1 MNNKKRENH
10 NFTLDAAG
18 LEKRGQFRQTQYD
31 QSRNAI
37 LLDDVQLIEDDA
49 PAIGRPEGAEDRS
62 WFEKLHRGVMIRKEL
77 ILDDERASAAY
88 LLFDGTEAD
97 YNDAPLHI
105 RLNGHELVRP
115 PTKLAHPF
123 ARHYYTPDWGGSHF
137 DNWFV
142 IPIPVG
148 ALQRG
153 PNEIVMWTDSEE
165 ASWEVMV
172 AADAEFQRGSEDPRQ
187 PPDRSA
193 KSKDGGRTWDSA
205 HLGWKDEIDG
215 EYCIRLSLDRHASK
229 GTYTSPVIDLAG
241 ENGGIAESLEITTCR
256 ATWDFD
262 LPAECR
268 AEVSLRFGDSPVPD
282 DPSWSTYEAITGHT
296 QTWDSPIDRYLQFQV
311 ELATED
317 LLVTPA
323 LKSVSIETETTPKE
337 ASSPGRHY
345 LMEFRNGRVVRSSFE
360 YTYEDFGRL
369 EKLRQDFALDEV
381 VQDAASE
388 FEAQLL
394 LMRWAYKVPL
404 GNLNPYA
411 WDYYDLPQLEKDE
424 NGRPLLLGD
433 YPGRRRQG
441 HCLFCNLT
449 LIAACLAMG
458 YPARWVN
465 ISTKHTYGH
474 EVTEV
479 WSNEFDKWVFL
490 DSTRDY
496 YAYDPDTGIPLNL
509 VELNE
514 RLAEITPAPATW
526 EFPIQ
531 HHLPDNAL
539 LTAARVAYRQGDSH
553 ISIDDPDE
561 GPQHLILKGHL
572 QMVLRNDFASRSQ
585 PLPWRISSNWGSD
598 LFYCYY
604 GDMFPRKREYQ
615 RHTRRRQDFNPSL
628 NQAELFPIATPDPS
642 VLRVDI
648 DTETPC
654 FETFLMRLDS
664 GPWSP
669 IPGTSLEWRLRE
681 GPNSLRIK
689 TRNTAGVCGPES
701 LLTVAVHS

>member
-1 MNNKKRENH
+1 MKRENRH
-10 NFTLDAAG
+10 FTLDAAALEERG
-18 LEKRGQFRQTQYD
+18 LFRQVQYD
-31 QSRNAI
+31 QNQNAI
-37 LLDDVQLIEDDA
+37 LLDDMQLVEDDA

-77 ILDDERASAAY
+77 ILEDERATAAY
-88 LLFDGTEAD
+88 LLFGGTEID
-97 YNDAPLHI
+97 YNDAPLHT

-123 ARHYYTPDWGGSHF
+123 ARHYYTHDWGGSHF

-142 IPIPVG
+142 IPVPVG
-148 ALQRG
+148 ALRRG
-153 PNEIVMWTDSEE
+153 ANELIMWTDAEE
-165 ASWEVMV
+165 TSWEVMV
-172 AADAEFQRGSEDPRQ
+172 AADAEFQRGSEVPRQ

-193 KSKDGGRTWDSA
+193 KSVDGGHTWDSA

-229 GTYTSPVIDLAG
+229 GIYTSPVIDLADENEGIG
-241 ENGGIAESLEITTCR
+241 EALEIETCR
-256 ATWDFD
+256 ASWDFD

-268 AEVSLRFGDSPVPD
+268 ADISLRFGDSPVPD
-282 DPSWSTYEAITGHT
+282 APSWPTFAAITDHT
-296 QTWDSPIDRYLQFQV
+296 QTWTSPAGRYLQFRV
-311 ELATED
+311 ELGTENP
-317 LLVTPA
+317 LVTPA
-323 LKSVSIETETTPKE
+323 LKSVSIETEVAQKNPVST
-337 ASSPGRHY
+337 SHHY
-345 LMEFRNGRVVRSSFE
+345 LMEFRNGRVVRPSFE
-360 YTYEDFGRL
+360 FVHEDFANL
-369 EKLRQDFALDEV
+369 KELRQRFDLDEV
-381 VQDAASE
+381 VQNATTE
-388 FEAQLL
+388 FEAQLM
-394 LMRWAYKVPL
+394 LMRWAYKVPI

-411 WDYYDLPQLEKDE
+411 WNYYDLPQLEKDE

-479 WSNEFDKWVFL
+479 WSNEFDKWIFL
-490 DSTRDY
+490 DATRDY
-496 YAYDPDTGIPLNL
+496 YAFDPATGIPLNL
-509 VELNE
+509 VELSE

-526 EFPIQ
+526 EFPIE
-531 HHLPDNAL
+531 HHLPNDDM
-539 LTAARVAYRQGDSH
+539 LTAAHVAYRQGDNSVP
-553 ISIDDPDE
+553 IDNPDE
-561 GPQHLILKGHL
+561 GPHHLILKGHL

-628 NQAELFPIATPDPS
+628 NQAELFPIATADPS
-642 VLRVDI
+642 VLRVDM

-654 FETFLMRLDS
+654 FETFLMRVDS
-664 GPWSP
+664 DPWSP
-669 IPGTSLEWRLRE
+669 VSDTSLEWRLHE

-701 LLTVAVHS
+701 LLMMAMHS

>member
-1 MNNKKRENH
+1 MKRENRH
-10 NFTLDAAG
+10 FTLDAAA

-31 QSRNAI
+31 TNQNAI
-37 LLDDVQLIEDDA
+37 LLDDMQLIEDDA

-77 ILDDERASAAY
+77 ILEDERASAAY
-88 LLFDGTEAD
+88 LLFDGTEID

-137 DNWFV
+137 DNWFA

-153 PNEIVMWTDSEE
+153 ANELILWTDSEE
-165 ASWEVMV
+165 TSWEVMV
-172 AADAEFQRGSEDPRQ
+172 AADAEYQRGSKEPRQ
-187 PPDRSA
+187 PPNRSA
-193 KSKDGGRTWDSA
+193 KSIDGGLTWDSA

-215 EYCIRLSLDRHASK
+215 EYCIRLSLDQHTSK
-229 GTYTSPVIDLAG
+229 GTYTSPEIDLAG
-241 ENGGIAESLEITTCR
+241 ANEEIGESLEIETCR
-256 ATWDFD
+256 ASWDFD
-262 LPAECR
+262 LPEGCR
-268 AEVSLRFGDSPVPD
+268 ADISLRFGDSPVPAE
-282 DPSWSTYEAITGHT
+282 PSWSAFAAITDQT
-296 QTWDSPIDRYLQFQV
+296 QVWMPPTGRYLQFQI
-311 ELATED
+311 ELSTENP
-317 LLVTPA
+317 LATPA
-323 LKSVSIETETTPKE
+323 LKSVSIETETMKKE
-337 ASSPGRHY
+337 AVSPGAHY
-345 LMEFRNGRVVRSSFE
+345 LMEFRNGRVIRPSLEFAH
-360 YTYEDFGRL
+360 EDFANL
-369 EKLRQDFALDEV
+369 KELRQRFDLDEV
-381 VQDAASE
+381 VQNAATE
-388 FEAQLL
+388 FAAQLL
-394 LMRWAYKVPL
+394 LMRWAYKVPI

-411 WDYYDLPQLEKDE
+411 WNYYDLPQLEKDA

-479 WSNEFDKWVFL
+479 WSNEFDKWIFL
-490 DSTRDY
+490 DATRDY

-531 HHLPDNAL
+531 HHLPDDAL
-539 LTAARVAYRQGDSH
+539 LTAARVAYRQGDSSV
-553 ISIDDPDE
+553 SIDNPDE
-561 GPQHLILKGHL
+561 GPSHLILKGHL
-572 QMVLRNDFASRSQ
+572 QMVLRNDFASRPQ

-615 RHTRRRQDFNPSL
+615 RHTRRWQDYNPSL

-654 FETFLMRLDS
+654 FETFLMQLD
-664 GPWSP
+664 GDPWSP
-669 IPGTSLEWRLRE
+669 IPGTSLEWRLHE
-681 GPNSLRIK
+681 GPNSLRVK

-701 LLTVAVHS
+701 LLTVAMHS